1 MKISKYI
8 ISASIAM
15 FLAVSC
21 SEERLNEKPL
31 DQFPIENAISDE
43 QDMRQVLNG
52 VYDQYSGVSGFGANI
67 LAFGDLISDNVFVSN
82 TNNDAAYRNVGFL
95 NWSADSGD
103 FNMLAVLYNGI
114 TLANTVINNT
124 SVADS
129 DNVHNYKGEAMIAR
143 GLGYYYAVSFYSAN
157 PTSNLNPELGVPLN
171 LGAYNPDAKLPR
183 VPISEVYDQIIKD
196 LTTGISLMT
205 NEVPKDKGYL
215 SPTAAR
221 LLLSRVYLTRGK
233 AGDYEKSLQYSN
245 EVINSAGTSTFDFV
259 NKDNYVDYFTNPDVA
274 ISENQPETVWEIN
287 MNAMPSENPGVNEAL
302 AVFYASNGGKRRFL
316 FRDSFYKSFAANDI
330 RSKLFQTSGAPSE
343 GGTNP
348 KGVWTKKYIVK
359 TSKGN
364 FTQNIKVLRMSEAYL
379 NKMEALVKL
388 GRNAEALVV
397 LNSFA
402 TSRGAAAYST
412 ASLDNVLTE
421 RRKEFFAEG
430 QRYFDLKRN
439 NLGFSNATNCY
450 GIVCSVAA
458 DSKLFVIPMP
468 LREMN
473 VNPNMKQYPG
483 Y

>member
-1 MKISKYI
+1 
-8 ISASIAM
+8 M

-21 SEERLNEKPL
+21 SEDRLNEKPL

-52 VYDQYSGVSGFGANI
+52 VYDEYSGVSGFGADI
-67 LAFGDLISDNVFVSN
+67 LAFGDLISDNVFISS
-82 TNNDAAYRNVGFL
+82 TNNDASYRNVGFL

-103 FNMLAVLYNGI
+103 FNMLSVLYSGI
-114 TLANTVINNT
+114 TLANAVINNT
-124 SVADS
+124 SVEAS
-129 DNVHNYKGEAMIAR
+129 DNVDNLKGEAMIAR

-157 PTSNLNPELGVPLN
+157 PTSNLNQDLGVPLN
-171 LGAYNPDAKLPR
+171 LGGYNPDLKIPR
-183 VPISEVYDQIIKD
+183 ASVSEVYDQIIKD
-196 LTTGISLMT
+196 LTNGISLMT
-205 NEVPKDKGYL
+205 NEMPKDKGYL

-221 LLLSRVYLTRGK
+221 MLLSRVYLTRGK
-233 AGDYEKSLQYSN
+233 AGDYEKALQYSN
-245 EVINSAGTSTFDFV
+245 EVINSAGSSSFDFV
-259 NKDNYVDYFTNPDVA
+259 QKENYVDYFTNQDVA

-287 MNAMPSENPGVNEAL
+287 MNAMPSENPGVNSAL
-302 AVFYASNGGKRRFL
+302 AVFYANNGGKRRFL
-316 FRDSFYKSFAANDI
+316 FRDTFYKTFAASDI
-330 RSKLFQTSGAPSE
+330 RSKLFQPAGAPSE
-343 GGTNP
+343 GTNP

-364 FTQNIKVLRMSEAYL
+364 FTQNVKVLRMSEAYL

-388 GRNAEALVV
+388 GRNPEALIV
-397 LNSFA
+397 LNDFA
-402 TSRGAAAYST
+402 TSRGAVAYTT
-412 ASLDNVLTE
+412 ANLENVLTE
-421 RRKEFFAEG
+421 RRKEFFGEG

-450 GIVCSVAA
+450 SIVCSVTP
-458 DSKLFVIPMP
+458 DSRLFVIPMP